1 MTNNKGVSLL
11 LSSSV
16 SVIAGSVSLFF
27 SHFRATT
34 RLTVHILDVE
44 KVNIFMD
51 DCCRSMLPSRI
62 R

>member
-1 MTNNKGVSLL
+1 VTNNEAVSL

-27 SHFRATT
+27 SHFRAATG
-34 RLTVHILDVE
+34 LNVQILDVE
-44 KVNIFMD
+44 MINIFLD
-51 DCCRSMLPSRI
+51 DCSRSKLPSRI